1 MREALQ
7 AYDRLLLHGGLG
19 LHGRLLALRAAE
31 QHTKREIDISSRKVG
46 VQGAVQS
53 AECRER
59 TADFSVAEGLAL
71 PTDFLP
77 CFLASAL
84 AALVRAFAIS
94 AVVWVLSFSG
104 RRRVAGEARNF
115 RRCRVTFIFS
125 HLLERMSA
133 KPSGLQQDY
142 GLTPDEHFNPPRV
155 AQHSGL

>member
-1 MREALQ
+1 M
-7 AYDRLLLHGGLG
+7 
-19 LHGRLLALRAAE
+19 
-31 QHTKREIDISSRKVG
+31 
-46 VQGAVQS
+46 QS

-59 TADFSVAEGLAL
+59 TADFFVAEGLAL

-94 AVVWVLSFSG
+94 EVVWVLSFSG
-104 RRRVAGEARNF
+104 RRRVAGESENF

-125 HLLERMSA
+125 HLLERVSA

-142 GLTPDEHFNPPRV
+142 DPTPDEHFNPPRV